1 MLDDDQNKV
10 ADHNAGIT
18 KLIIMLVEELDAQG
32 SMDKTLL
39 VRRLFDAAAELESG
53 TEGQLGFRDRAI
65 IDQFRAVARPLDTK

>member
-39 VRRLFDAAAELESG
+39 VKRLFDAAAELESG
-53 TEGQLGFRDRAI
+53 TEGQPGFRDRAI